1 MRLSGNLSIS
11 RKLRLIIMAT
21 SSIALLLA
29 CAAFVA
35 YDQVATRRWM
45 ASDLTSQAKMVAT
58 SVTAAIAFNDRD
70 SARDLL
76 SSLHVDQVIA
86 HACIHRQN
94 GELFAEYS
102 RSGEKT
108 GCPAGWQ
115 ASETRFVDG
124 NLIAIET
131 IVLDGETLGTVCLIS
146 SVSEHLRARLQ
157 QQTVAV
163 IVVLF
168 GSLLVALLISSRLQ
182 RVISGPIL
190 HLAETARAVSTE
202 KDYSIRASRRS
213 QDETGLLIDG
223 FNEMLAQI
231 QARDEQLQQRNNSLQ
246 TEIGKRQRIEQA
258 LLEGDE
264 RHRAFVAESSEAIW
278 RLELEHPLSTTLPED
293 EQISHFFRHGY
304 LAESND
310 VMARIYDLASADEI
324 VGTRLDALMTP
335 IDPENVEYLR
345 AFIRSGYR
353 LINADSHRIDQA
365 GNDRYFLHNLSGI
378 IEGDHLI
385 RAWGVQ
391 REITERKE
399 AETRQSK
406 LEAQLRQA
414 QKMEAV
420 GTLAGGIAHDF
431 NNILGAIIGYSELA
445 TLDLSEDHSAQA
457 YVGEVI
463 RAGNRA
469 RDLVRQILTFSR
481 QEEHERKPIQLQ
493 SVLDEALKLLRATLP
508 STIEIRQ
515 RIDPQAPAILGDA
528 TQIHRVMMN
537 LGTNAWHAMNER
549 GGILEVSLAA
559 FDVDDDFAQTHPD
572 LHRGRYLRLMIS
584 DTGCGMERAMLERVF
599 EPFFTTKPPGA
610 GTGLGLAV
618 VHGVV
623 KRHEATIAVYSEP
636 GNGTTFNLYFPI
648 HEIETQTPVMESV
661 AIPKGNG
668 ERILFVD
675 DEAPLA
681 ALGKSMLERLGY
693 RVTAQTSSVE
703 ALATF
708 SAKSD
713 QFDLVI
719 TDQTM
724 PSLSGADLARL
735 MLEIRPELPV
745 ILATGYSNT
754 INPEK
759 AQAIGIRELLLK
771 PNTTLSL
778 SAAIRR
784 ALGSRGEN
792 N

>member
-1 MRLSGNLSIS
+1 MRLFGNLSIS
-11 RKLRLIIMAT
+11 LKLRLIIMAT
-21 SSIALLLA
+21 SSVAVLLA

-35 YDQVATRRWM
+35 YDQVATRRWL

-70 SARDLL
+70 SAGDLL
-76 SSLHVDQVIA
+76 SSLHVDRDIA
-86 HACIHRQN
+86 YACIRVQN
-94 GELFAEYS
+94 GEPFAEYN
-102 RSGEKT
+102 RSGEQNV
-108 GCPAGWQ
+108 CPAEEQ
-115 ASETRFVDG
+115 ASETRFLNG
-124 NLIAIET
+124 HLIAIET

-202 KDYSIRASRRS
+202 KDYSIRAARQS

-293 EQISHFFRHGY
+293 EQISHFFRHSY

-335 IDPENVEYLR
+335 VDPENVEYLR

-414 QKMEAV
+414 QKLEAI

-445 TLDLSEDHSAQA
+445 TVDLSKRHPAQA
-457 YVGEVI
+457 HVAEVL

-469 RDLVRQILTFSR
+469 KELVRQILTFSR

-515 RIDPQAPAILGDA
+515 RIDPQAPPILGDA
-528 TQIHRVMMN
+528 TQIHQVMMN

-549 GGILEVSLAA
+549 GGILEVSLVPL
-559 FDVDDDFAQTHPD
+559 DVDADFAQTHGD

-584 DTGCGMERAMLERVF
+584 DTGCGMDRAVLERVF

-618 VHGVV
+618 VHGVI
-623 KRHEATIAVYSEP
+623 KRHEGTIAVYSEP
-636 GNGTTFNLYFPI
+636 GNGTTFNLYFPV
-648 HEIETQTPVMESV
+648 HEIETQTPVMESIT
-661 AIPKGNG
+661 IPKGNG

-708 SAKSD
+708 SAQSD

-745 ILATGYSNT
+745 ILATGYSTT

-759 AQAIGIRELLLK
+759 AQAIGIRELLFK
-771 PNTTLSL
+771 PNTTQSL

-784 ALGSRGEN
+784 ALGARGEN